1 MTVQEHIREVRL
13 GARMLTQRLRPTPE
27 RVGWLV
33 GSGRSGTTWLASLI
47 NADAT
52 MREVFEPVHALH
64 VPHMAGGPEHP
75 YLRPG
80 QPIDPWTSWQANVF
94 DGRHITRRTDRD
106 NVGRNPAN
114 ARSLL
119 VKDVFACGM
128 VAAVL
133 EAHPHVAPALVMRH
147 PVAVAL
153 SKQAH
158 RDWLWTWTPGAFLSQ
173 PELVED
179 HLGPWVDS
187 LARMDR
193 EGSEMA
199 KLVAVWAVL
208 QRVALRSAPA
218 NRMPILH
225 YETAVLDPWRAMQAL
240 REHPAWEGMITAGE
254 PEVEAAAQRVSF
266 VSKSAQP
273 QALPNPT
280 RWTTKV
286 DGAAVHECNVVLR
299 ELGMEGWHDDKG
311 LPVPEVIQAWRDAQ
325 TPPRA

>member
-1 MTVQEHIREVRL
+1 MTVQEHIREMRL
-13 GARMLTQRLRPTPE
+13 SARVLTQRFRPAPE

-52 MREVFEPVHALH
+52 MREMFEPVHALH

-75 YLRPG
+75 YLRPAR
-80 QPIDPWTSWQANVF
+80 PEEPWTSWQAGVF
-94 DGRHITRRTDRD
+94 AGQHITRRTDRD

-114 ARSLL
+114 ARTLL

-128 VAAVL
+128 VGAAL

-158 RDWLWTWTPGAFLSQ
+158 REWLWTWTPGAFLSQ

-179 HLGPWVDS
+179 HLSPWVDT
-187 LARMDR
+187 LKRIDR
-193 EGSEMA
+193 EGSELA

-208 QRVALRSAPA
+208 QRVALRSAPSK
-218 NRMPILH
+218 RLPILH
-225 YETAVLDPWRAMQAL
+225 YETAVLDPWGAMRAL
-240 REHPAWEGMITAGE
+240 GKHPAWKGMITASE
-254 PEVEAAAQRVSF
+254 TQVMAAAERVSF

-273 QALPNPT
+273 QSLPNPT

-286 DGAAVHECNVVLR
+286 GEADVQECHAVLKD
-299 ELGMEGWHDDKG
+299 LGVEGWHDEKG
-311 LPVPEVIQAWRDAQ
+311 LPVPEVIQAWREAQ